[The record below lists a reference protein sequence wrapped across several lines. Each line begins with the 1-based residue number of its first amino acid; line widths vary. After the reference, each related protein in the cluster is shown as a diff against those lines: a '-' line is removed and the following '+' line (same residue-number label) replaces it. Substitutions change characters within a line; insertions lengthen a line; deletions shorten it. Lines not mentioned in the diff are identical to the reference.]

1 MPHRYLAICYAHMGR
16 LDEAREVAAK
26 LRAITPL
33 VVANDHIFRRTE
45 DREFYLCGL
54 RMAGGEG
61 G

>member
-1 MPHRYLAICYAHMGR
+1 MGR

-33 VVANDHIFRRTE
+33 VVSNDHIFRRTE
-45 DREFYLCGL
+45 DREFYPSSL
-54 RMAGGEG
+54 RMAAGEG